1 MFLASKLLAFAI
13 QPLFWVLLLLSAG
26 ALAWARRRP
35 RAAQGCSSL
44 ALLVLLAA
52 CWTSAPEGLL
62 RTLESRYPQPAAV
75 DMDRQVG
82 IVLLGGA
89 LSSAELWEAHR
100 QVGLNEQAER
110 MTEAVALMRRHP
122 HLRLLFTG
130 GIATVAASGATE
142 AERARSFFEAMG
154 VDPARIVYE
163 DAARN
168 THENALRSAA
178 LPGVDTRR
186 PWLLLTSA
194 FHLPRAM
201 GVFEHA
207 GWNVTPW
214 PVDYRTT
221 PHDSWFDFSLHQGP
235 GLWSLALHE
244 WLGLAAYRLAGWI

>member
-1 MFLASKLLAFAI
+1 MFVASKLLAFAI
-13 QPLFWVLLLLSAG
+13 EPLFWVLLLLSASVLAG
-26 ALAWARRRP
+26 ALRRP
-35 RAAQGCSSL
+35 RAGQAAGAL
-44 ALLVLLAA
+44 ALLALVGA
-52 CWTSAPEGLL
+52 CWTSAPEALL
-62 RTLESRYPQPAAV
+62 RTLEARYPRPAAV

-89 LSSAELWEAHR
+89 LSSAEVWEAHR
-100 QVGLNEQAER
+100 EVGLNDQAER

-130 GIATVAASGATE
+130 GIASVAGTGATE

-154 VDPARIVYE
+154 VDPARVVYE
-163 DAARN
+163 SAARN
-168 THENALRSAA
+168 TYENAWRSAA
-178 LPGVDTRR
+178 LPGVDQRQ

-201 GVFEHA
+201 AVFRQA

-221 PHDSWFDFSLHQGP
+221 AHDSWFDFSLHDGP
-235 GLWSLALHE
+235 GSWSLALHE
-244 WLGLAAYRLAGWI
+244 WLGLAAYRMAGWI